1 MRAKHYLTLKKK
13 SKQKNKKYTRNIN
26 KKAGSAKQT
35 NDRFF
40 KEINDLN
47 HEINILTDKRKEY
60 ADGLVLILL
69 AKEQLDVKIK
79 DLIDDIKLISESGIT
94 PLYDEEEVD
103 QLVIDKY
110 NGRVPTLEE
119 LLEEY
124 ENMIEVLKEFKSDK
138 EKIDY
143 TIMSFDLVLRELTDD
158 INTLKDQ
165 IKYYNDHT
173 ELVVLQ

>member
-13 SKQKNKKYTRNIN
+13 SKQKNKKYTRYIN

-79 DLIDDIKLISESGIT
+79 DLIDDIKLVSELGIT

-119 LLEEY
+119 LVEEY